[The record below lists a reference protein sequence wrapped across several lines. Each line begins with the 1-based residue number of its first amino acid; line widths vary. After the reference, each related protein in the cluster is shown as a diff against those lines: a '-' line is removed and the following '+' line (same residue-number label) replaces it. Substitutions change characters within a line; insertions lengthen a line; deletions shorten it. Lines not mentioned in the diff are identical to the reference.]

1 MYSSIVN
8 DTFHYVSTM
17 HEYKKQL
24 PDVSWVKITTI
35 TMVSSLGKPI
45 DVPKIRRIF
54 NELGSDGI
62 SLRRKGSSHA
72 GFRWTIKDTSFYNQI
87 TLNYVDEY
95 STKSIKLFPNGAI
108 QVAGCTDLIDC
119 NRVIRQLVHM
129 LKFLTHS
136 DVPLKS
142 FNVVM
147 INSNFSINYRLN
159 LHEVARHFGSEKL
172 FEVSFDPDRYSA
184 VKLKFKPAEDMKQV
198 TVSIFGT
205 GKVIV
210 TGAETLKEIVF
221 SYNIINQHIN
231 TNAKIKVEKCEIL
244 DEFNEF
250 LGFKLTDLVTFLQ
263 KKKYIPWRFTKSNF
277 RINF

>member
-8 DTFHYVSTM
+8 DTFHYISTM
-17 HEYKKQL
+17 DEYKKQL
-24 PDVSWVKITTI
+24 PEVSWVKITTI

-45 DVPKIRRIF
+45 DVPRIRTIF
-54 NELGSDGI
+54 NELGQI
-62 SLRRKGSSHA
+62 SLRRKGSSHS
-72 GFRWTIKDTSFYNQI
+72 GFTWTLKDTSFYNQI

-119 NRVIRQLVHM
+119 NRVIRQIVQM

-136 DVPLKS
+136 EVSLKS

-159 LHEVARHFGSEKL
+159 LHEVARHFGREKL

-231 TNAKIKVEKCEIL
+231 TNPKIKVEKCEVT

-250 LGFKLTDLVTFLQ
+250 LGFKLTDLVTFVQ
-263 KKKYIPWRFTKSNF
+263 KKKYIPWRFTKNNF